1 MTLSVSGLFTALVLL
16 LVIGILAWLAF
27 YVLARFRPAEPLG
40 RIFEVVI
47 VVVVVLALIG
57 VLFSLTGIWA
67 PIRVAP

>member
-1 MTLSVSGLFTALVLL
+1 MSLSVSDLFSVLVFL

-47 VVVVVLALIG
+47 VVAVVLALIG
-57 VLFSLTGIWA
+57 VLLSFAGVWSPVTVT
-67 PIRVAP
+67 P